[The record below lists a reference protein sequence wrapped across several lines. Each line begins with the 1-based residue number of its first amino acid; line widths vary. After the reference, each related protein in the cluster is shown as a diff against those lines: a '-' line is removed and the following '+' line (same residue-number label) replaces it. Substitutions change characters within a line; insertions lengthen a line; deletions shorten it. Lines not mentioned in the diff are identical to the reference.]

1 MYFFTLTWIQKL
13 VNKQLPDVSVKVYSS
28 SQIVSIMLLLHESND
43 TIKILE
49 FMVLD
54 NSSEANYIY
63 KRNHYSGR

>member
-13 VNKQLPDVSVKVYSS
+13 VNKQLPDVSVKVYST
-28 SQIVSIMLLLHESND
+28 SQIVSIILLLHESND
-43 TIKILE
+43 TIKITE

-54 NSSEANYIY
+54 NSSEANYTY